1 MSSRRAPVSFESI
14 QRSLMQSPPVRIVS
28 RSDALNATTLPTVA
42 AARDVSEAGLGVLAA
57 AKRTEEVGRMIMMCV
72 DGLLGRAGGLVCSLA
87 RPL

>member
-1 MSSRRAPVSFESI
+1 
-14 QRSLMQSPPVRIVS
+14 
-28 RSDALNATTLPTVA
+28 
-42 AARDVSEAGLGVLAA
+42 VLAA